1 MQLQRK
7 RRTII
12 HRYNDKRFAVR
23 LLKWIMIC
31 IVIAIVAALV
41 LSAIII
47 LTALIGVI
55 IVIRLLDKRRRNK
68 IVMKNNNNNNNN
80 TRIADIFEFISP
92 NLANSISQQFSQ
104 CELLL
109 LCRLRNEA

>member
-7 RRTII
+7 RRSII

-55 IVIRLLDKRRRNK
+55 IVIRTLDKRRSNK
-68 IVMKNNNNNNNN
+68 LVMNNNNNNNN
-80 TRIADIFEFISP
+80 TRIADVFEFISP
-92 NLANSISQQFSQ
+92 NLANSISQQFNQ
-104 CELLL
+104 CEPLL